1 MQFIIPQFLDV
12 EDKVIGPISVRQF
25 VVLLVGT
32 GLIFLNYELIANLSD
47 NFWLFLGIAIFIGL
61 LTFVTAFIR
70 INGRPFHYFLINLF
84 MTLKEP
90 RLRIWNKEQ
99 TTTEHDRKN
108 SPALPTTMVP
118 MKKAPTAS
126 KLAVLSLVV
135 DTGGAFHALPGNEE
149 QPSIQVNRPTSPLS

>member
-25 VVLLVGT
+25 VIILVGA
-32 GLIFLNYELIANLSD
+32 GAIFLNYELIANLSN
-47 NFWLFLGIAIFIGL
+47 NFWVFLVVAIFIGL
-61 LTFVTAFIR
+61 FTFVIAFIR

-84 MTLKEP
+84 TTMKEP

-99 TTTEHDRKN
+99 NTAELSQKAPPT
-108 SPALPTTMVP
+108 LPTAMVP

-135 DTGGAFHALPGNEE
+135 DTGGAFHALPGNQE
-149 QPSIQVNRPTSPLS
+149 PAGITVDRPNSPLS